1 MDIARKKLA
10 YASPLRPQASG
21 VSDYSEELLPYLA
34 RAFDITLVTDNLTPT
49 NPALASFAK
58 MDLRELGARAQAFDA
73 IVYHIGNAPLYAN
86 FYTTSLCVPGVI
98 VLHDVVLHHLRAW
111 QTIER
116 GNASA
121 YFDALRAAYG
131 ETIAAQAQQNP
142 AALNRFDFPLS
153 EEVIRHARGVIAH
166 SAYAAHFVRRV
177 APQVPVA
184 HVPMGIPP
192 VPEIAPT
199 AARARLGFRDE
210 LFLIAAFGEVHP
222 HKRIAVA
229 LEAFAEFFARHDN
242 ARLLLVGSESPNYDV
257 ATLLRA
263 LGIENF
269 VQRVGFVPMRTYQD
283 YIAASDVCLNL
294 RYPSAGET
302 SASLLRLL
310 GAGKMTFVTR
320 TAAYAELPDD
330 VCVKIEPDAYEKHL
344 LVEYLEYFFAHPHAR
359 QHIGSNARAY
369 VQQHHTMEQSA
380 QGYVEFLNSEFGI
393 RNSKFKIQNSKFKIR
408 NSDF

>member
-1 MDIARKKLA
+1 MNIARKKLA

-34 RAFDITLVTDNLTPT
+34 RAFELTLVTDNTAPT

-58 MDLRELGARAQAFDA
+58 LDVRALSAHAQAFDA

-86 FYTTSLCVPGVI
+86 FYNMALRVPGVI

-111 QTIER
+111 QTLER

-131 ETIAAQAQQNP
+131 ETIAAQAKQNP
-142 AALNRFDFPLS
+142 ASINRFEYPLS
-153 EEVIRHARGVIAH
+153 QEVIQRARGVIVH
-166 SAYAAHFVRRV
+166 SAYAARFARRV

-192 VPEIAPT
+192 IAPV
-199 AARARLGFRDE
+199 AANDARARLGFDTDT
-210 LFLIAAFGEVHP
+210 FIVSAFGDVHP
-222 HKRIAVA
+222 HKRITVA
-229 LEAFAEFFARHDN
+229 LEAFAEFLAHHAN
-242 ARLLLVGSESPNYDV
+242 ARLLLIGAESPNYDV
-257 ATLLRA
+257 AAMLRA

-269 VQRVGFVPMRTYQD
+269 VQRVGFVPMATYQD

-310 GAGKMTFVTR
+310 GAGKTTFVTR

-330 VCVKIEPDAYEKHL
+330 VCVKIEPDAHEKHL
-344 LVEYLEYFFAHPHAR
+344 LVKYLEYFFAHPHAR
-359 QHIGSNARAY
+359 QFIGHHARAY
-369 VQQHHTMEQSA
+369 VQQHHTMEQSV
-380 QGYVEFLNSEFGI
+380 QGYVDFLTRLETRDSLL
-393 RNSKFKIQNSKFKIR
+393 
-408 NSDF
+408 